1 MEEEMAMDYSQ
12 GQEVALMAEMQLVQE
27 TPIQFQVQHKLLV
40 MPLDKD
46 KTERQKHKLEIM
58 VQKAMVVEEEATMA
72 ALRYKIL
79 ELVQIAQEQVVLVI

>member
-1 MEEEMAMDYSQ
+1 MDYSQ
-12 GQEVALMAEMQLVQE
+12 GQEVVLMAEMQLVQK

>member
-1 MEEEMAMDYSQ
+1 MDYSQ
-12 GQEVALMAEMQLVQE
+12 GQEVVLMAEMQLVQE
-27 TPIQFQVQHKLLV
+27 TPIQFQVQHKLLA